1 MKREFSKLLIIEY
14 KRKAKKKGERKKK
27 IVQTENPKKSK
38 NREKKS
44 AKFSTVF
51 IVC

>member
-1 MKREFSKLLIIEY
+1 M
-14 KRKAKKKGERKKK
+14 AKKRGKKKK
-27 IVQTENPKKSK
+27 IVQTENPKIQKMK
-38 NREKKS
+38 KKKS